1 MEDETKYR
9 VEAPEEQEE
18 KKGFLRPLP
27 ESEELPHTYRRKKG
41 AITKLLGITMYER
54 TRDII
59 MLILMPSLAAIIDT
73 NIYAMAIID
82 QAPNSVLLLFAV
94 PMLAAVPIGLTAGKT
109 SHALF
114 GGIAV
119 TLFFAIFLTLFF
131 ASPVFFVPDAPV
143 GDFVVPGLILASV
156 YSLLVVFGSLIGSLL
171 GALAR
176 EFL

>member
-9 VEAPEEQEE
+9 VEAPDEQEE

-27 ESEELPHTYRRKKG
+27 ESEELPPSYTRKKG
-41 AITKLLGITMYER
+41 AITKLFGITMYER

-59 MLILMPSLAAIIDT
+59 MLLLMPILAAIIDT
-73 NIYAMAIID
+73 NIYAMVIID
-82 QAPNSVLLLFAV
+82 QLPNSVVMSLLV
-94 PMLAAVPIGLTAGKT
+94 PAIAAVPIGLTAGKT

-114 GGIAV
+114 GAIAV
-119 TLFFAIFLTLFF
+119 TIFFAIFLTLFF
-131 ASPVFFVPDAPV
+131 ISPVFFVPDAPV
-143 GDFVVPGLILASV
+143 GDFAVPGLILASV
-156 YSLLVVFGSLIGSLL
+156 YSLLVVLGSLIGSLM

>member
-9 VEAPEEQEE
+9 VEAPDEQEE

-27 ESEELPHTYRRKKG
+27 EAEQSHLPRNRKKG

-54 TRDII
+54 TRDTII
-59 MLILMPSLAAIIDT
+59 LFLMPCLAAIIDT
-73 NIYAMAIID
+73 NLYALVIIG
-82 QAPNSVLLLFAV
+82 QFPNSVLLIFAI
-94 PMLAAVPIGLTAGKT
+94 PAIAAVPIGLTAGKT

-114 GGIAV
+114 GGIAAMF
-119 TLFFAIFLTLFF
+119 FFAIFLTLFF

-156 YSLLVVFGSLIGSLL
+156 YSLLVVLGSLL
-171 GALAR
+171 GSLAGALAR

>member
-9 VEAPEEQEE
+9 VEAPDEQEE

-27 ESEELPHTYRRKKG
+27 EPEQSHLPHNRKKG

-54 TRDII
+54 TRDTI
-59 MLILMPSLAAIIDT
+59 MLLLMPALAAIIDT
-73 NIYAMAIID
+73 NIYAMVIID
-82 QAPNSVLLLFAV
+82 QLPNSVLISLTV
-94 PMLAAVPIGLTAGKT
+94 PAIAAVPIGLTAGKT

-114 GGIAV
+114 GAIAV

-156 YSLLVVFGSLIGSLL
+156 YSLLVVLGSLIGSLF
-171 GALAR
+171 GALAK